1 MKQNRA
7 KKSIGSYPFVNVI
20 FSITTALFMIGL
32 FMLLAIVGGNVSS
45 DLKKG
50 IEIQVFLNKNL
61 DETALE
67 GVAEALSDKE
77 YIDKSKGVASIRFL
91 SKEEG
96 AKALIEDTGEDFIKF
111 LGANPLR
118 DSYIINLGE
127 GYQTNEK
134 LEEVKRDIEKIPDVF
149 EVAYTQNL
157 KQMVDDIND
166 NIKKIG
172 VVIGV
177 FVLILL
183 FTVVI
188 LINNAIKLA
197 LFSQRFLIRSMQ
209 LVGATPFFI
218 KKPFVVRAALHG
230 ILSGFIASVIL
241 SAIYLLIVQAL
252 PDFQQML
259 FIWQMLFVFILLL
272 SLGGVIGYLSSY
284 KAVTRY
290 LQMKLDELY

>member
-1 MKQNRA
+1 VKHNRV
-7 KKSIGSYPFVNVI
+7 KKSLGSYPFVNVI
-20 FSITTALFMIGL
+20 FSISTALFMIGL
-32 FMLLAIVGGNVSS
+32 FMLLAIVGSNVSA

-61 DETALE
+61 SESELAN
-67 GVAEALSDKE
+67 VAEALSSKK
-77 YIDKSKGVASIRFL
+77 YIDKSSGESKIRFL

-134 LEEVKRDIEKIPDVF
+134 LEEVKRDIETIPDVF

-166 NIKKIG
+166 NIQKIG
-172 VVIGV
+172 VIFGIFVI
-177 FVLILL
+177 ILL

-209 LVGATPFFI
+209 LVGATSFFI
-218 KKPFVVRAALHG
+218 KKPFVIRATLHG
-230 ILSGFIASVIL
+230 TLSGLLSSVLIG
-241 SAIYLLIVQAL
+241 AIYLLIVQTL
-252 PDFQQML
+252 PDLQQML
-259 FIWQMLFVFILLL
+259 FVWQMLLVFTFLL
-272 SLGGVIGYLSSY
+272 SLGGLIGYLSSY
-284 KAVTRY
+284 KAVSRY
-290 LQMKLDELY
+290 LKMKLDELY

>member
-1 MKQNRA
+1 VKQNRA
-7 KKSIGSYPFVNVI
+7 KKSLGSYPYVNVI
-20 FSITTALFMIGL
+20 FSISTALFMIGL
-32 FMLLAIVGGNVSS
+32 FMLLAITGSNISAE
-45 DLKKG
+45 LKKG

-61 DETALE
+61 AESELQEVKAAL
-67 GVAEALSDKE
+67 AEKD
-77 YIDKSKGVASIRFL
+77 YIDKSTGLPRIRFL

-96 AKALIEDTGEDFIKF
+96 AKALIEDTGEDFIEF

-134 LEEVKRDIEKIPDVF
+134 LSEVKRDIEQIRHVF

-166 NIKKIG
+166 NIEKIG
-172 VVIGV
+172 MVLGV
-177 FVLILL
+177 FVVILL

-209 LVGATPFFI
+209 LVGATSFFI
-218 KKPFVVRAALHG
+218 KKPFVIRATLHGALSGALAALL
-230 ILSGFIASVIL
+230 LSL
-241 SAIYLLIVQAL
+241 IYVLIIQTL
-252 PDFQQML
+252 PDFTDML
-259 FIWQMLFVFILLL
+259 FLWQMLLVFAFLL
-272 SLGGVIGYLSSY
+272 SLGGLIGYLSAY
-284 KAVTRY
+284 KAVSRY
-290 LQMKLDELY
+290 LKMRLDELY